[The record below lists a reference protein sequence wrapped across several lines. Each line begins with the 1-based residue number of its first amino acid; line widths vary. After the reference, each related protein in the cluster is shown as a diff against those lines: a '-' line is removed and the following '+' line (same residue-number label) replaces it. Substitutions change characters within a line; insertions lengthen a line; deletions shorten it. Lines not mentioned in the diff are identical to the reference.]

1 MTGRTDMQTV
11 WSYTVGG
18 GAISFAWWDG
28 IVAAAIGA
36 NQFLLA
42 IGGLI
47 LLGITIY
54 IQILKAR
61 QLRRDLM
68 NNKPSNDE

>member
-1 MTGRTDMQTV
+1 MTGRTDMQTL
-11 WSYTVGG
+11 WSYAVGG
-18 GAISFAWWDG
+18 ATISFTWWDG
-28 IVAAAIGA
+28 IVAGA
-36 NQFLLA
+36 NGVNQFLLA

-68 NNKPSNDE
+68 QSKSTDE

>member
-1 MTGRTDMQTV
+1 MQDT
-11 WSYTVGG
+11 WSYTL
-18 GAISFAWWDG
+18 GATTLSFPWWDSLV
-28 IVAAAIGA
+28 VAVTGA
-36 NQFLLA
+36 NQVLLA

-47 LLGITIY
+47 LLGLTIY
-54 IQILKAR
+54 IQFLKAR